1 MKRLMLLSTALIFSA
16 TMSLAAITADELVLA
31 YQAQGY
37 TRIEVKTGLTQIKV
51 EAVTGNSKVEVIYDA
66 LTGAILQQE
75 TSRANPDDLSTGVE
89 VSQED
94 HDFLGQ
100 DSAHNSG
107 NDDGSADNAGNDDGS
122 ADNAGNDDGSA
133 DNSGNDD
140 GSADNAGDDGQDN
153 SGPGSDHDSD
163 GAGSDSDS
171 GDSGKDNSGNDD

>member
-37 TRIEVKTGLTQIKV
+37 TRIEVKTGPTQIKV

-75 TSRANPDDLSTGVE
+75 TSRANPDDLGTGVE

-107 NDDGSADNAGNDDGS
+107 NDDGSDDK
-122 ADNAGNDDGSA
+122 
-133 DNSGNDD
+133 
-140 GSADNAGDDGQDN
+140 AGDDGQDN
-153 SGPGSDHDSD
+153 SGPGSDDDSD

-171 GDSGKDNSGNDD
+171 GDSGEDNSGNED

>member
-75 TSRANPDDLSTGVE
+75 TSRANPDDLGTGVE

-100 DSAHNSG
+100 DSAH
-107 NDDGSADNAGNDDGS
+107 
-122 ADNAGNDDGSA
+122 
-133 DNSGNDD
+133 NSGNDD

-171 GDSGKDNSGNDD
+171 GDSGEDNSGNDD

>member
-1 MKRLMLLSTALIFSA
+1 MTISPPRKVIFDTDPGVDDAMALYFALAHPGMEVVGITTTFGNVTVA
-16 TMSLAAITADELVLA
+16 QAAINAQSVVDSLS
-31 YQAQGY
+31 AQGFS
-37 TRIEVKTGLTQIKV
+37 RIEVKTGLTQIKV

-66 LTGAILQQE
+66 LTGAILKQE
-75 TSRANPDDLSTGVE
+75 TSRANPDDLGTGVE

-100 DSAHNSG
+100 D
-107 NDDGSADNAGNDDGS
+107 
-122 ADNAGNDDGSA
+122 SA

-153 SGPGSDHDSD
+153 SGPGSDDDSD

-171 GDSGKDNSGNDD
+171 GDSGEDNSGNDD

>member
-37 TRIEVKTGLTQIKV
+37 TRIEVKTGPTQIKV

-75 TSRANPDDLSTGVE
+75 TSRANPDDLGTGVE

-100 DSAHNSG
+100 DSA
-107 NDDGSADNAGNDDGS
+107 DNA
-122 ADNAGNDDGSA
+122 
-133 DNSGNDD
+133 GNDD

>member
-75 TSRANPDDLSTGVE
+75 TSRANPDDLGTGVE

-100 DSAHNSG
+100 DSAHNS
-107 NDDGSADNAGNDDGS
+107 GNDDGS

>member
-37 TRIEVKTGLTQIKV
+37 TRIEVKTGPTQIKV

-75 TSRANPDDLSTGVE
+75 TSRANPDDLGTGVE

-100 DSAHNSG
+100 DSAH
-107 NDDGSADNAGNDDGS
+107 
-122 ADNAGNDDGSA
+122 
-133 DNSGNDD
+133 NSGNDD

>member
-37 TRIEVKTGLTQIKV
+37 TRIEVKTGPTQIKV

-75 TSRANPDDLSTGVE
+75 TSRANPDDLGTGVE

-107 NDDGSADNAGNDDGS
+107 NDDGSADN
-122 ADNAGNDDGSA
+122 
-133 DNSGNDD
+133 SGNDD
-140 GSADNAGDDGQDN
+140 GSDDKAGDDGQDN

>member
-37 TRIEVKTGLTQIKV
+37 TRIEVKTGPTQIKV

-75 TSRANPDDLSTGVE
+75 TSRANPDDLGTGVE

-100 DSAHNSG
+100 DSAHNS
-107 NDDGSADNAGNDDGS
+107 GNDDGS